1 MPSSLDNMNYN
12 IQKYMQVLEYLEWF
26 VLSSKVVFLLQ
37 LRKVF
42 SLKVLKWKFHFLI
55 VGKHH
60 HGYD

>member
-42 SLKVLKWKFHFLI
+42 EFLKWKFHFLI